1 LVYQAIDKVSI
12 VSVIFSGHTD
22 LTLTDLLTL
31 FGGTVATWTYKL
43 YNENY
48 APYTSTD
55 IEVLQTVREPEL
67 ILYTWGNDPRTSDKD
82 DNVTHVHRLGIYDWI
97 PKMHQLALSTL
108 TSLAIDLPT
117 ALWIEDNTKAHR
129 STQLTQSFN
138 VFVNIM
144 IRAGYYPFTQLDTN
158 DPEKIAHSKRF
169 PDKRFLEW
177 WLIQVFGDF
186 FKMLG
191 PVLPEA
197 FNSYPN
203 AQLFNLAVVTVP
215 SVAFGLKVQIDSVR
229 QVNKMNDTARKVAV
243 HVSWVSQLTSWISS
257 LVPFFKPQDH
267 VSSIFGFKIAPPFVL
282 SHQTLI
288 YLQYSRNAINFLSN
302 LIKNHILMA
311 NHIVGLLSSS
321 YQGGACEGGKRKEV
335 LEMEEM
341 RARSFSKNSS

>member
-1 LVYQAIDKVSI
+1 MSVI
-12 VSVIFSGHTD
+12 VSGQTD

-55 IEVLQTVREPEL
+55 IEVLQTVRDPEL
-67 ILYTWGNDPRTSDKD
+67 ILYTWGNDPRTSDKG

-97 PKMHQLALSTL
+97 PKMHQLALSTF

-117 ALWIEDNTKAHR
+117 ALWVDDVTEPHKA
-129 STQLTQSFN
+129 TQLANSFN

-158 DPEKIAHSKRF
+158 DPEKIAHSKKY

-177 WLIQVFGDF
+177 WLIQVFADF
-186 FKMLG
+186 YKIMG
-191 PVLPEA
+191 PFLPEK
-197 FNSYPN
+197 FNAYPN
-203 AQLFNLAVVTVP
+203 AQLFNLVVVTAP
-215 SVAFGLKVQIDSVR
+215 NVAFGLRVQIDSVR
-229 QVNKMNDTARKVAV
+229 QVSKMNDTARKVAV
-243 HVSWVSQLTSWISS
+243 HVSWISQLASWISS
-257 LVPFFKPQDH
+257 LVPFFKPQQH
-267 VSSIFGFKIAPPFVL
+267 VSTIFGYTVSPPFVL
-282 SHQTLI
+282 SHSTLI
-288 YLQYSRNAINFLSN
+288 YLQYSRNAINFLSS
-302 LIKNHILMA
+302 LIKNHVLMA

-335 LEMEEM
+335 LQMEKL
-341 RARSFSKNSS
+341 RARRMS